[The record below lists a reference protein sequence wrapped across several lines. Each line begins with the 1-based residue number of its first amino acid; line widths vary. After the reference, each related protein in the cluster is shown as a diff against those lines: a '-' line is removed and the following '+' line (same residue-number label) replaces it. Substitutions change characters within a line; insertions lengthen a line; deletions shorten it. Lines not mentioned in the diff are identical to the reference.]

1 MEKERQIAVIQK
13 FKSLVKGKD
22 NMVSERCLSRL
33 TCRQRQVYEMMQEK
47 GATFASVAEKLN
59 ITANAVQERY
69 AFTEQKIKSYEEAVK
84 VQMPDRE
91 IIYNL
96 DISRADLEVIKIA
109 LDVLKSYRG
118 MKELESR
125 ISRNPVQKF
134 GPMTVVLET
143 SETIS
148 KQIDDTLKGNA

>member
-1 MEKERQIAVIQK
+1 
-13 FKSLVKGKD
+13 
-22 NMVSERCLSRL
+22 MVSERCLSRL